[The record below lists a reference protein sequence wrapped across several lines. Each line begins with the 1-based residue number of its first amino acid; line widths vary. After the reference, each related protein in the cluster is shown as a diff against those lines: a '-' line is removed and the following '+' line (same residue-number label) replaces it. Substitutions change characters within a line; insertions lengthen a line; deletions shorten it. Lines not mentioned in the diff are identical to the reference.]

1 MFEMGGVY
9 ISASR
14 GASEII
20 QAFETIGIDVSNIHF
35 IDLVSSG
42 ILGGT
47 NVQYNNVSFVDSPIM
62 LESILLRT
70 LYWLRTAPNLRNFV
84 FIDSV
89 NSLAIY
95 NEEKMLAEYLH
106 TFINTFRQRE
116 VLSVILNIPDQVPPS
131 VLSNLIYCQMTLSI
145 GSSGHS
151 LEERSINMDF
161 SKDDLEFFGDVGS
174 FGVPKFDN
182 AMRGGVPRGFLV
194 IGFTETGCGAE
205 LFGKQFTAPAEES
218 ENTKYISTNESR
230 TEIARVFNNTLA
242 NGYFCQNYAVR
253 NTIQRF
259 LKKNYWQAVI
269 VLRVSSYQI
278 YNVLHKQGLL
288 TIIPKIF

>member
-1 MFEMGGVY
+1 MFELDQGIAEQLTEVSLNSSIQVRCGNSNAFMVTASTIVSLLQMFEMGGVY

-131 VLSNLIYCQMTLSI
+131 VLSNLDLYCT
-145 GSSGHS
+145 
-151 LEERSINMDF
+151 
-161 SKDDLEFFGDVGS
+161 DLVD
-174 FGVPKFDN
+174 
-182 AMRGGVPRGFLV
+182 RGQVV
-194 IGFTETGCGAE
+194 I
-205 LFGKQFTAPAEES
+205 
-218 ENTKYISTNESR
+218 
-230 TEIARVFNNTLA
+230 
-242 NGYFCQNYAVR
+242 
-253 NTIQRF
+253 
-259 LKKNYWQAVI
+259 
-269 VLRVSSYQI
+269 
-278 YNVLHKQGLL
+278 H
-288 TIIPKIF
+288 